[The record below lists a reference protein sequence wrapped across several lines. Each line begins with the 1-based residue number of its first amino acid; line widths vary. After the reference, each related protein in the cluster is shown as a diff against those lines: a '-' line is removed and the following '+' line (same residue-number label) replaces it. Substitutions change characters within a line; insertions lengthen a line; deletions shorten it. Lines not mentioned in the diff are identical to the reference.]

1 MLSNLSEQE
10 KTAKE
15 IKDTKKVLAEA
26 LSKLSR
32 LRRTQ
37 QALREQGAEVFYRR
51 MQGLEESEEPDSPQP
66 MSGEQVLT
74 GQVQSIGAFGVVD

>member
-1 MLSNLSEQE
+1 MSNLSEQE

-15 IKDTKKVLAEA
+15 IEDTEKVLAEA

-37 QALREQGAEVFYRR
+37 QALRKRGAEVFHRR
-51 MQGLEESEEPDSPQP
+51 MQGLEESEELDS
-66 MSGEQVLT
+66 S
-74 GQVQSIGAFGVVD
+74 